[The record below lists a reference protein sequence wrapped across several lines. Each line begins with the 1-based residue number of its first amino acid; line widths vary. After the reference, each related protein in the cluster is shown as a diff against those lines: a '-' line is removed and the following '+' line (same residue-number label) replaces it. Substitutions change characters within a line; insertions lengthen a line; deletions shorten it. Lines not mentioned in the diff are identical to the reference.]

1 MKQKFI
7 LPSPVQEL
15 HTPLLEKKSVRL
27 FIKRD
32 DLIHPVI
39 SGNKWRK
46 IKFNLIEIKRQQLP
60 LLTFGGAY
68 SNHIHAVAGAGKL
81 FNIRT
86 IGIIRGEEHFPL
98 NPTLQFAKDQGMK
111 LHYISRK
118 DYRQK
123 NSPELQNQLK
133 QLFGHCYLVPEGGS
147 NSLALPGVAEIITE
161 LDQQLNYDS
170 VVTACG
176 TGATLAGLLSSQN
189 RKYFLGIAV
198 LKGAEFLRENVQA
211 LYSPHD
217 QQNWDINFNYHFGGY
232 AKHNETLL
240 KFIIWFE
247 ETFNIKIEA
256 IYTAKMFYGLFDLIE
271 KNAFRTNSTV
281 VALHTGGLQGTEF
294 QSLRI

>member
-1 MKQKFI
+1 MAKQNFI
-7 LPSPVQEL
+7 LPSPIQEL
-15 HTPLLEKKSVRL
+15 HSPLLEQKSVRL

-46 IKFNLIEIKRQQLP
+46 LKFNLIEAKRQQLP
-60 LLTFGGAY
+60 FLTFGGAY

-81 FNIRT
+81 FDIRT
-86 IGIIRGEEHFPL
+86 IGIIRGEENLPL
-98 NPTLQFAKDQGMK
+98 NPTLQFAKNQGMK

-123 NSPELQNQLK
+123 NNPELYNQFK
-133 QLFGHCYLVPEGGS
+133 KLFGPYYLVPEGGS

-176 TGATLAGLLSSQN
+176 TGGTIAGLLSS
-189 RKYFLGIAV
+189 KSKKHFLGIAV
-198 LKGAEFLRENVQA
+198 LKGADFLRKDVKA
-211 LYSPHD
+211 LYSPSK
-217 QQNWDINFNYHFGGY
+217 QQSWDINLDYHFGGY
-232 AKHNETLL
+232 AKYNKTLL
-240 KFIIWFE
+240 EFITEFE
-247 ETFNIKIEA
+247 ETFQIKIEP

-271 KNAFRTNSTV
+271 KNTFKKNSTII
-281 VALHTGGLQGTEF
+281 ALHTGGLQGIKKN
-294 QSLRI
+294 R